1 MTSPLDPTPVVLR
14 LAEEALST
22 SAVLREASDIQWQPS
37 PAPRPREDT
46 TERSKG
52 GHSDPTVN
60 TVTDPRRLQLRAAVL
75 EAEHLLESATRALAA
90 SRRRL
95 EAAVDAWNGADL

>member
-1 MTSPLDPTPVVLR
+1 MSSPLDQTPLIRR

-22 SAVLREASDIQWQPS
+22 SAVLAEASEIQWQPS
-37 PAPRPREDT
+37 PAIRPREDT

-52 GHSDPTVN
+52 GHSDPTTL

-75 EAEHLLESATRALAA
+75 EAEHLLERATAALAA
-90 SRRRL
+90 TRRRL
-95 EAAVDAWNGADL
+95 EAAVDSWNGGE